1 MSGAGW
7 CSSVSPLVREG
18 ALEGRGRFAE
28 EGEAGLR
35 ETKPGTVV
43 LPDVPRRGEP
53 GNDDRPQRSLT
64 PTRWTVTSRGSG
76 RALRGDSF
84 RSSWSHAGIEIYGRP
99 SEAAL
104 VDDCSTP
111 RESGPTVDALDPSSC
126 EGSCACSRADR
137 AGTGARARARIT
149 DILGCARPEE
159 ARVPEGGHILGA
171 GPPVTAPEAEP
182 GRRGLMFGILVYR
195 LLSVVLMALLAAA
208 SEFRSGL
215 DDGAVP
221 CRDRLLGRG
230 DLARAGLGSAVGAM
244 GRPRDLLRRARRSAP
259 FLLVP
264 GEVGRQPFFVAPY
277 AVSTVMTWAAARG
290 VVGGAGA
297 AAVLAIPLASAR
309 WLNGT
314 DWSELG
320 FDDVLSIVTGVAYY
334 VLAGIVIGLFTQT
347 LDRAAASLRTAN
359 EAAATERE
367 RAARL
372 RERET
377 LARAIHD
384 SVLQSLGAGASTR
397 TGAGRARAG
406 RSRGRRGARRARGP
420 AGARAPHAAARRA
433 RGATLRHGAVA
444 DRARGRG
451 VRDQR
456 RRGVGEHG
464 GTGVGAGRAP
474 RPRCRRRCGRRSR
487 TSSSTHPRSERR
499 SSARPRTGASSVSI
513 RDDGVGFD
521 VDALPDASGDHF
533 GIARSIRGRIE
544 DLGGAVRI
552 ESAPGRGTEVE
563 IRMPHL
569 EEDTP

>member
-1 MSGAGW
+1 M
-7 CSSVSPLVREG
+7 
-18 ALEGRGRFAE
+18 
-28 EGEAGLR
+28 
-35 ETKPGTVV
+35 
-43 LPDVPRRGEP
+43 
-53 GNDDRPQRSLT
+53 
-64 PTRWTVTSRGSG
+64 
-76 RALRGDSF
+76 
-84 RSSWSHAGIEIYGRP
+84 
-99 SEAAL
+99 
-104 VDDCSTP
+104 
-111 RESGPTVDALDPSSC
+111 
-126 EGSCACSRADR
+126 
-137 AGTGARARARIT
+137 
-149 DILGCARPEE
+149 
-159 ARVPEGGHILGA
+159 PEGGHILGA

-215 DDGAVP
+215 TMTLFLVAIGCWVVAIS
-221 CRDRLLGRG
+221 
-230 DLARAGLGSAVGAM
+230 LARAWD
-244 GRPRDLLRRARRSAP
+244 RPWVRWIDLAISVTVLVIAP

-290 VVGGAGA
+290 VIGGAGA

-384 SVLQSLGAGASTR
+384 SVLQALALVH
-397 TGAGRARAG
+397 
-406 RSRGRRGARRARGP
+406 RRGQELAGHARVDPEEVAALVGLVDQQERELRTLL
-420 AGARAPHAAARRA
+420 RDAPEAPPSGTVPLRTALEAAAFGVSGVEVSVSTVEPAWVQAAAAAEVSAAVRA
-433 RGATLRHGAVA
+433 ALENVVQHASAKRATIFGDAA
-444 DRARGRG
+444 DG
-451 VRDQR
+451 
-456 RRGVGEHG
+456 
-464 GTGVGAGRAP
+464 
-474 RPRCRRRCGRRSR
+474 SLL
-487 TSSSTHPRSERR
+487 
-499 SSARPRTGASSVSI
+499 VSI
-513 RDDGVGFD
+513 RDDGIGFD
-521 VDALPDASGDHF
+521 VDALPDAGGDHF

-544 DLGGAVRI
+544 DLGGTVRI

-563 IRMPHL
+563 IRMPHV